1 MKNKKKKNE
10 KKTYAAQT
18 TFPSFGP
25 LVSVDGHRSLLTAW
39 EREWEREW
47 EWEWEW
53 CWWGGWVGEWEWE
66 WGWCWWWWWWWQSGG
81 EVAAVIVVIV
91 VGDGGGGGN
100 DELAK
105 CGDAAMCFVI
115 TPAGMLCIAL
125 ITLTCKD
132 SLV

>member
-1 MKNKKKKNE
+1 M
-10 KKTYAAQT
+10 
-18 TFPSFGP
+18 FPSFGP
-25 LVSVDGHRSLLTAW
+25 LVSVDGHWSLLTAW
-39 EREWEREW
+39 EQEREWEREW

-53 CWWGGWVGEWEWE
+53 WWG
-66 WGWCWWWWWWWQSGG
+66 WGWGWWWWWGRSGG
-81 EVAAVIVVIV
+81 EVATVIVVIV

-115 TPAGMLCIAL
+115 TPTGMLCIAL